1 MDNTELVRTVKD
13 MLVGLDVGSA
23 VEQYAAKGFWGTR
36 WRLGE
41 AEKRRAFL
49 GMAHKMSQFLDK
61 APLETNAST
70 IGAVIG
76 GIFGSVRTNEPSV
89 LKEARKIALAGNVAP
104 YGFLLL
110 TAICASLDRKLRVS
124 DVASILSQTM
134 DQTGPAMDHILT
146 LAAEDLIGWSKEINQ
161 TIKATDVLQWG
172 QEQVDFNRAL
182 PILYTDIP
190 LLAYRQCLHTFV
202 PANSATAEALVWLY
216 RNQLLPQRAARID
229 ERGFYIPQ
237 SLIGPESVIDVF
249 GVKVPRIWSS
259 TLPKEL
265 SKTMELLTSINVSYI
280 EDKPIAQ
287 LTKNKA
293 EYVIAQQATEEKCDC
308 GTCEMAMI
316 SIVLLSRRDSAS
328 NEDIYVC
335 NQARSYHETYCHFLK
350 WWLPANTIWLGVG
363 HDMGSEMT
371 KSISLL
377 SQITNIML
385 PVNNEGNCH
394 TGLVA
399 DGLTFIMDKRIGLAL
414 CGEPKPT
421 VFSSLQGYT
430 KSGFNRDMQFMIHA
444 GTFAELNGY
453 EVVGGPIISPTLL
466 NMNIGITAELVTK
479 IPEYTSSAE
488 YYAQKVAVEMTVRL
502 DCRNKTIDV
511 IVGPT
516 NVTEAGAQCPTIS
529 CSTATGAIGCAA
541 DSIGTALEAIKPEEV
556 AVVLSHN
563 SSKERLL
570 AVMSWNPD
578 ELYVQGNECLGC
590 AITKCKQL
598 GRRVVIDGC
607 DSVEPNE
614 TTMHNCH

>member
-41 AEKRRAFL
+41 TEKRRAFL

-76 GIFGSVRTNEPSV
+76 GIFGSVRTNEPPV

-110 TAICASLDRKLRVS
+110 TAICASLDTELRVS

-146 LAAEDLIGWSKEINQ
+146 LAAEDLISWSKEINQ
-161 TIKATDVLQWG
+161 TIGESEVMQWG

-182 PILYTDIP
+182 PISYTDIP
-190 LLAYRQCLHTFV
+190 LLAYRPCLHTFV
-202 PANSATAEALVWLY
+202 PANEETAKALVWLY
-216 RNQLLPQRAARID
+216 KNQLLPQRASRID
-229 ERGFYIPQ
+229 EKGFYIPQ
-237 SLIGPESVIDVF
+237 SLIAPESVIEVF

-259 TLPKEL
+259 TVPKEL
-265 SKTMELLTSINVSYI
+265 LKTMELLTSFTVPYI

-293 EYVIAQQATEEKCDC
+293 EYVIAQQALEEKCDC
-308 GTCEMAMI
+308 GMCEMAMI
-316 SIVLLSRRDSAS
+316 SIVLLSHRDSAS
-328 NEDIYVC
+328 NEDILIC
-335 NQARSYHETYCHFLK
+335 NQARSYYVTYRQFLK
-350 WWLPANTIWLGVG
+350 WWLPANTIWLGVR
-363 HDMGSEMT
+363 HSSITVATE
-371 KSISLL
+371 SISLL
-377 SQITNIML
+377 SHIANIMIPL
-385 PVNNEGNCH
+385 KDEDNCH

-421 VFSSLQGYT
+421 VFTSLQGYT
-430 KSGFNRDMQFMIHA
+430 KSRSNRDVEFMIHA
-444 GTFAELNGY
+444 GTYAELNGY
-453 EVVGGPIISPTLL
+453 EVVDGPIISPTLL
-466 NMNIGITAELVTK
+466 NLNIGITAELVTK
-479 IPEYTSSAE
+479 MPEYTGMPDYWS
-488 YYAQKVAVEMTVRL
+488 QKTNVEMTVRL
-502 DCRNKTIDV
+502 DCRNTANDV

-516 NVTEAGAQCPTIS
+516 NVTGAEAQCPTIS

-541 DSIGTALEAIKPEEV
+541 DSIGTALDAIKPDEV

-607 DSVEPNE
+607 ESVEPKK